1 MKLLMIRHGQ
11 TDGNKK
17 EMVYGHLDLPIN
29 EEGARQVEKMA
40 EELTKQHIDAIYASP
55 LTRTRQTA
63 EVVSAKLGLPVYY
76 NDDLVERDFGS
87 LNGQLWKDILEKYG
101 PDYRHKD
108 FRQEYDY
115 HEFGGEDFTDVRQRV
130 LAFLEYVERTHT
142 DDQVILVITHAGIIR
157 LMYHL
162 YTDISEKD
170 LDNETIHEF
179 IV

>member
-11 TDGNKK
+11 TEGNKK

-29 EEGARQVEKMA
+29 EEGEKQVAVIADK
-40 EELTKQHIDAIYASP
+40 LINHHIEFIYASP

-63 EVVSAKLGLPVYY
+63 EVVSAKLNLPVIYR
-76 NDDLVERDFGS
+76 DELEERDFGS
-87 LNGQLWKDILEKYG
+87 LNGRLWKDILEEFG

-115 HEFGGEDFTDVRQRV
+115 HEFGGEDFNDVKTRV
-130 LAFLEYVERTHT
+130 LVFLDYLKQTHE

-162 YTDISEKD
+162 YTDVTERD

>member
-11 TDGNKK
+11 TDGNKN
-17 EMVYGHLDLPIN
+17 EIVYGHLDLPIN
-29 EEGARQVEKMA
+29 EVGEKQVAVMA
-40 EELTKQHIDAIYASP
+40 DQLTEHHIDAIYASP
-55 LTRTRQTA
+55 LMRTHQTA
-63 EVVSAKLGLPVYY
+63 EVVSTKLKLPVVYR
-76 NDDLVERDFGS
+76 DELIERDFGS
-87 LNGQLWKDILEKYG
+87 LNGRSWKDILEEFG

-115 HEFGGEDFTDVRQRV
+115 HEFGGEDFNDVKKRVTTFLDFLRQ
-130 LAFLEYVERTHT
+130 THT
-142 DDQVILVITHAGIIR
+142 DDKVILAITHAGIIR

-162 YTDISEKD
+162 FSDVKERD